1 MLSVTRSLL
10 VSLVGSEECRVDRF
24 HARRASEAT
33 HQPVVYALDVVSV
46 HTGQVAHTVTHH

>member
-10 VSLVGSEECRVDRF
+10 VSLVGGEEGRVDWF

-33 HQPVVYALDVVSV
+33 HQPVVYALDMVSV
-46 HTGQVAHTVTHH
+46 HTGQVAYTVPHD

>member
-10 VSLVGSEECRVDRF
+10 VSLVGSEECRVDWF

-46 HTGQVAHTVTHH
+46 HTGQVAHTVTHD